1 MANISNLTSKI
12 QKDAEERKES
22 ILNAAIEE
30 KNKILSKKEN
40 AAKAVEAQMIEKAKI
55 EAVTRKERI
64 ISSAELQA
72 RNEKL
77 KAKQTIIQEV
87 FDKSVDELC
96 KLDNNSYKKFILDS
110 ILSLNIDGDE
120 TLIINDALRNL
131 VDASLLE
138 EINKGLT
145 AKGLKGEISLSN
157 ETANFKG
164 GFILEKNG
172 IEINN
177 TFEALVSSLKEEL
190 EFEVAKEL
198 FN

>member
-30 KNKILSKKEN
+30 KTKILSKKEN

-87 FDKSVDELC
+87 FDKSVEELC
-96 KLDNNSYKKFILDS
+96 KLDNESYKKFILDS